1 MSLLPLLG
9 KIRSGARRLISVL
22 RAIPVGLSRLVK
34 SEKSNS
40 FLNIRLLIVL
50 TLETAIYL
58 NPSVNSLE
66 VILITALLSVIP
78 YALCTIITNAIR
90 IGNCLR

>member
-1 MSLLPLLG
+1 M
-9 KIRSGARRLISVL
+9 
-22 RAIPVGLSRLVK
+22 VK

-40 FLNIRLLIVL
+40 FSNIRLLIVL

-58 NPSVNSLE
+58 NPSINSLE
-66 VILITALLSVIP
+66 VISIIALLSIIP
-78 YALCTIITNAIR
+78 YALYTVIANAIR